1 MNIFEVINSG
11 SKRLKMKN
19 ILSHRLDSEILMS
32 KVLKKR
38 REDILI
44 NFQKSLSKNEVK
56 EFNALIKRR
65 ILREPIAYITG
76 EKEFWS
82 KSFLINNNTLIPRP
96 ETELMI
102 EQLIKIYKLKKI
114 FILDIGT
121 GSGCI
126 LISLLIELKNSS
138 GVGVDISKS
147 ALKIA
152 EKNSMRNKVIERSK
166 FLIKSIDS
174 HFNKKFDLIVSN
186 PPYIKRTDLKKLD
199 DDIKK
204 YEPKIALDGGNDG
217 LDVIKKVIYKSKNIL
232 KVNGRLALEISG
244 EHKFKVS
251 EMLIKNNFRIEYIIK
266 DYTGINRIIISQ
278 KIK

>member
-166 FLIKSIDS
+166 FLIKSMDS

-186 PPYIKRTDLKKLD
+186 PPYIKRTDLK
-199 DDIKK
+199 
-204 YEPKIALDGGNDG
+204 N
-217 LDVIKKVIYKSKNIL
+217 
-232 KVNGRLALEISG
+232 
-244 EHKFKVS
+244 
-251 EMLIKNNFRIEYIIK
+251 
-266 DYTGINRIIISQ
+266 
-278 KIK
+278 

>member
-152 EKNSMRNKVIERSK
+152 EK
-166 FLIKSIDS
+166 
-174 HFNKKFDLIVSN
+174 
-186 PPYIKRTDLKKLD
+186 
-199 DDIKK
+199 
-204 YEPKIALDGGNDG
+204 
-217 LDVIKKVIYKSKNIL
+217 IL
-232 KVNGRLALEISG
+232 
-244 EHKFKVS
+244 
-251 EMLIKNNFRIEYIIK
+251 
-266 DYTGINRIIISQ
+266 
-278 KIK
+278 

>member
-1 MNIFEVINSG
+1 M
-11 SKRLKMKN
+11 
-19 ILSHRLDSEILMS
+19 
-32 KVLKKR
+32 
-38 REDILI
+38 I

-166 FLIKSIDS
+166 FLIKSMNS

>member
-1 MNIFEVINSG
+1 M
-11 SKRLKMKN
+11 
-19 ILSHRLDSEILMS
+19 
-32 KVLKKR
+32 
-38 REDILI
+38 I
-44 NFQKSLSKNEVK
+44 NFKKSLSENEVK
-56 EFNALIKRR
+56 EFNSLIKRR

-266 DYTGINRIIISQ
+266 DYTELTE
-278 KIK
+278 

>member
-1 MNIFEVINSG
+1 
-11 SKRLKMKN
+11 
-19 ILSHRLDSEILMS
+19 MS

-38 REDILI
+38 REDILM
-44 NFQKSLSKNEVK
+44 NFKKSLSENEVK
-56 EFNALIKRR
+56 EFNSLIKRR